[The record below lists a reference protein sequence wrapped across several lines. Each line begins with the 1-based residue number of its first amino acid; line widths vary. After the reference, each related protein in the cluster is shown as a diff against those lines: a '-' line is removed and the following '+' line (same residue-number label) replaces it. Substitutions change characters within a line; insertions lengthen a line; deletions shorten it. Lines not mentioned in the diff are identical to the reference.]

1 MKRIGLYELTGCA
14 GEMLHIL
21 GMEDI
26 LLDVLGKV
34 EIAEWLI
41 ASSGKRPGRVDI
53 AFVEG
58 SVSTERDLEA
68 LKAIRGNSEIL
79 VAMGDCAVWGGLQAS
94 TTGEN
99 PKRLMREVYG
109 TEENYFG
116 FLGEHR
122 GLSEYVKVDYELPGC
137 PIEQDEFVRLLLELV
152 DGVTPCQ
159 KDYPVCVECKVR
171 EIPCLIVE
179 KNEPCLGPVTVG
191 GCRARCP
198 FYGTP
203 CIGCRGPV
211 RDEANVAGEIAA
223 LRERGW
229 SDAEIVK
236 RLELFAKRYPAISS
250 LIGGGGK

>member
-21 GMEDI
+21 NMEDI
-26 LLDVLGKV
+26 LLDVLGRV

-58 SVSTERDLEA
+58 SVTTERDLET
-68 LKAIRGNSEIL
+68 LKAIRENSEIL
-79 VAMGDCAVWGGLQAS
+79 VAIGDCAIWGGPQAS
-94 TTGEN
+94 TTGED
-99 PKRLMREVYG
+99 PRKLMKEVYG
-109 TEENYFG
+109 TEENLFG

-122 GLSEYVKVDYELPGC
+122 GLSEFVKVDYELPGC
-137 PIEQDEFVRLLLELV
+137 PIEQDEFVRLLLELTE
-152 DGVTPCQ
+152 GITPQ
-159 KDYPVCVECKVR
+159 AKDYPVCVECKIR

-179 KNEPCLGPVTVG
+179 RNEPCLGPVTVG
-191 GCRARCP
+191 GCKARCP
-198 FYGTP
+198 LYGTP

-223 LRERGW
+223 LREKGW
-229 SDAEIVK
+229 PDAEIVR
-236 RLELFAKRYPAISS
+236 RLELFAKRYPDISG
-250 LIGGGGK
+250 LVGGRR